1 MTDITNIPL
10 DKLTAWEGNV
20 RKTQNK
26 RFIDELAASINA
38 HGLQQ
43 NLVVR
48 KHGRKFAVVA
58 GGQRLKALQHLAH
71 AGAIESR
78 HPVPCKII
86 ESDSDATELSLAEN
100 VVRDNMHP
108 ADQFE
113 AFRKLIDNGAP
124 AADVAARFGVT
135 ATVVAQRLRLARVSP
150 VILKAYRDE
159 KLNLEDVMAFAV
171 SDDHKAQQHVFNE
184 MAPWQGA
191 REIRAALTE
200 NDIAATDKR
209 VTFVTLK
216 AYEKAGGATRRDL
229 FSEDDEGVFILD
241 IPLLDKLAIEKLEKA
256 AKTVRTEGWKW
267 VEIRTEFG
275 YDERAQFHR
284 CHPEQAPLSPE
295 DASALEALERE
306 YEAVMDLWQDGDE
319 NDPRPGRLDEIEES
333 IDKLNDRD
341 ALWPPETLAFAGA
354 VVTIGHDAKASVERG
369 LVRPEDVP
377 KKSAKAKSSNPDDAG
392 TAGSE
397 ADPSSSLS
405 AALTESL
412 TAHKSA
418 ALSAALLQRPDIAL
432 AAVVHAFALE
442 IVLDGHAVESSLEIS
457 AAPQSLHRVEG
468 SKAIAEIEAARESWG
483 QQIPGTPDGLWKWC
497 LEQDRDVLLDL
508 LAFCAA
514 TTVNAVQVKSDRQ
527 DSGRFRHSTMLTSAL
542 SLDMKAWFTP
552 TAENYFSR
560 ISKPQILA
568 AMLDAKGT
576 PPAPA
581 WEKLKKPELAA
592 VAERET
598 SGTGWLPL
606 PLR

>member
-10 DKLTAWEGNV
+10 DKLTHWEGNV

-26 RFIDELAASINA
+26 GFIDELAASIKA

-58 GGQRLKALQHLAH
+58 GGQRLKALQHLAD
-71 AGAIESR
+71 AGAIEAC
-78 HPVPCKII
+78 HPVPCKVI

-124 AADVAARFGVT
+124 IPDVAARFGVT
-135 ATVVAQRLRLARVSP
+135 ATVVAQRLKLARVSP
-150 VILKAYRDE
+150 VILKAYRDD
-159 KLNLEDVMAFAV
+159 KLTLEDVMAFAV
-171 SDDHKAQQHVFNE
+171 SDDHKAQEHVLDE

-209 VTFVTLK
+209 VKFVTPK
-216 AYEKAGGATRRDL
+216 AYEKAGGTTRRDL
-229 FSEDDEGVFILD
+229 FSEDDGGVFILD
-241 IPLLDKLAIEKLEKA
+241 IPLLDKLVIGKLEKA
-256 AKTVRTEGWKW
+256 AKTVRAEGWKW
-267 VEIRTEFG
+267 IEVRTAFG
-275 YDERAQFHR
+275 YDEWSQFHR

-295 DASALEALERE
+295 AASALEALERE
-306 YEAVMDLWQDGDE
+306 YEAVMDLWQDGHED
-319 NDPRPGRLDEIEES
+319 DPRPGRLDELEAS

-341 ALWPPETLAFAGA
+341 VVWPPETLAIAGA
-354 VVTIGHDAKASVERG
+354 VLSIGNDGKASVERG
-369 LVRPEDVP
+369 LVRPEDMP
-377 KKSAKAKSSNPDDAG
+377 KKSAKAKSSKPDDAG
-392 TAGSE
+392 NGHE
-397 ADPSSSLS
+397 DDSSSALS

-432 AAVVHAFALE
+432 AAMVHAFALE
-442 IVLDGHAVESSLEIS
+442 ILLDGHAVESSLEIS

-468 SKAIAEIEAARESWG
+468 SKAIAEIEAARENWG
-483 QQIPGTPDGLWKWC
+483 QEVPGTPDGLWKWC
-497 LEQDRDVLLDL
+497 LEQDQAVLLDL
-508 LAFCAA
+508 LAFCTA

-527 DSGRFRHSTMLTSAL
+527 DSERFRHAARLASAL
-542 SLDMKAWFTP
+542 NLDMKAWFTP

-568 AMLDAKGT
+568 AMLEAKGT

-581 WEKLKKPELAA
+581 WEKLKKAELAA
-592 VAERET
+592 VAARET

-606 PLR
+606 SLR

>member
-20 RKTQNK
+20 RKTQTK
-26 RFIDELAASINA
+26 GFIDELAASIKA

-58 GGQRLKALQHLAH
+58 GGQRLKALQHLAD
-71 AGAIESR
+71 AGAIESC

-135 ATVVAQRLRLARVSP
+135 ATVVAQRLKLARVSP

-159 KLNLEDVMAFAV
+159 KLTLEDVMAFAV
-171 SDDHKAQQHVFNE
+171 SDDHKAQEHVFNE

-209 VTFVTLK
+209 VAFVALK
-216 AYEKAGGATRRDL
+216 AYEKAGGTTRRDL

-241 IPLLDKLAIEKLEKA
+241 IPLLDRLVIEKLEKA
-256 AKTVRTEGWKW
+256 AKPVRAEGWKW
-267 VEIRTEFG
+267 IEIRTEFG
-275 YDERAQFHR
+275 YDERSQFHR
-284 CHPEQAPLSPE
+284 RHPEQAALSPE

-341 ALWPPETLAFAGA
+341 ALWPPETLAIAGA

-377 KKSAKAKSSNPDDAG
+377 KKSAKAKASKPDDAG

-405 AALTESL
+405 AALTETL

-457 AAPQSLHRVEG
+457 AAPQSLRRVEG

-483 QQIPGTPDGLWKWC
+483 QQIPGTPDGFWGWC
-497 LEQDRDVLLDL
+497 LEQDQAVLLDL

-514 TTVNAVQVKSDRQ
+514 TTVNAVRVKSDRQ
-527 DSGRFRHSTMLTSAL
+527 DSGRFRHATMLTSAL

-568 AMLDAKGT
+568 ALREAKGM

-581 WEKLKKPELAA
+581 WEKLKKAELAA

-598 SGTGWLPL
+598 SGTGWLPS